1 MTEHSCLR
9 CRDYLEQ
16 ERAWQQVLREKQDA
30 WFKVRQDLELRL
42 TLTEWAV
49 GQKQESMM
57 TAIVA
62 LRAHRAKK
70 GGA

>member
-42 TLTEWAV
+42 TLTECLLFAA
-49 GQKQESMM
+49 
-57 TAIVA
+57 TVA
-62 LRAHRAKK
+62 LVLIAVF
-70 GGA
+70 GGG

>member
-9 CRDYLEQ
+9 CRDYMEQ

-49 GQKQESMM
+49 GVVG
-57 TAIVA
+57 AILVFV
-62 LRAHRAKK
+62 LFF
-70 GGA
+70 GGG